1 MTYERPA
8 VDSVERALG
17 QVGDAWTFLILRES
31 YFGVRRFDG
40 FQRRLAA
47 APTVLTD
54 RLKKLVAN
62 GLLARVA
69 YQDRPPRFE
78 YRLTEKGRD
87 LYPAIVLLMRWGDRW
102 LGDDAGAPIEL
113 IHRLCGEVTRPVLEC
128 DRCGRAIEARD
139 MDWRPGPKPE
149 PSG

>member
-113 IHRLCGEVTRPVLEC
+113 IHRPCGEVTRPMLEC

-139 MDWRPGPKPE
+139 MDWRPRPKPE